1 MQSVS
6 NNNGK
11 RRRIKIDWGR
21 QGGVILAYVLV
32 MLGYYGIV
40 ANFIMVDELG
50 RWISYLEIDRT
61 ILFWPFEAYLQTF
74 FLPAALLFFTCFL
87 LTYKEDIPQYGI
99 KASLWLI
106 PFIIVQA
113 FVLHWIMFGI
123 SIDPLIWQFAHWKG
137 YFHILL
143 LFVITLSGALSGM
156 KIHQIVIKSKKI

>member
-6 NNNGK
+6 NNSGK

-21 QGGVILAYVLV
+21 QGGLILAYVLV

-50 RWISYLEIDRT
+50 RWISYLEMDRT
-61 ILFWPFEAYLQTF
+61 ILFWPFEAYIQTF

-87 LTYKEDIPQYGI
+87 LTYKEDIPHYGI

-113 FVLHWIMFGI
+113 FVLYWIMFGI